1 MTEKYRSAVA
11 KPIKFMHKK
20 IKHVAGMDAP
30 TKAKKVV
37 KGSALVG
44 MGLAE
49 FMMQIGRIVA
59 LDNKLMRR
67 LEKKLSEIQV
77 GHDKDGN
84 EKKFQSFVK
93 RNPNMSAVAIWW
105 AMLGMLIGGG
115 SAIVNNKKS
124 DKKNINTEFVLSDD
138 EADEEFVA
146 GTYGGYFDNIRT
158 ITPFLIAD
166 LIAKEG
172 VRTDKNGMHVPYLDS
187 KGVWTIGFGST
198 MLKDGRRVTEN
209 THPITTEEA
218 YELARWHLEEGE
230 TYFCMYCYDV
240 AFNTVDI
247 SDVGQAFALGSI
259 IYNSYTKLIENPDS
273 KNCKERFATLRKL
286 YKEYG
291 RAVTDEMVVE
301 VFNKYPVNDMT
312 SFGTMWLSG
321 ADKFNVADK
330 LGGFL
335 AGGRGLYWRRWL
347 EAGLLTGDVTPQ
359 MLLDCP
365 IKGMFDFFTC
375 MDEKKSAFFTQDKFG
390 NMHVNRDTYNNF
402 YDWLKN
408 PVDGAGVSLANRAHV
423 RDYMPDVALEAC
435 DGKVCELG
443 KKPSRKQIVH
453 QKKVAHGVYVLNYT
467 TAYASAVAAYNSGDY
482 KSAAEQFE
490 ALVAQNPDNALLHND
505 LAATYN
511 RLGRYDDAILQA
523 QKIVRNIGDK
533 SQYAAAQYNAGFAYE
548 QKGDLHKALAN
559 YKLSV
564 ANGNKSVQSD
574 VTRVTNKINKQK
586 NKLHA
591 AVFNDAA
598 ARINGKNKKSDL
610 KNVARLGATT
620 KDYA

>member
-1 MTEKYRSAVA
+1 MTDKYRKAVK
-11 KPIKFMHKK
+11 KPIQALHKK
-20 IKHVAGMDAP
+20 IKQVAGMDAP
-30 TKAKKVV
+30 TKPKKIL

-44 MGLAE
+44 MGLVE
-49 FMMQIGRIVA
+49 FMMLMVRFVA

-77 GHDKDGN
+77 GKDKDGN

-124 DKKNINTEFVLSDD
+124 DKKNINIEFILSDD
-138 EADEEFVA
+138 ETDEEFVA
-146 GTYGGYFDNIRT
+146 GTYGAYFDNIRT

-172 VRTDKNGMHVPYLDS
+172 VHTNKNGMHVPYLDS
-187 KGVWTIGFGST
+187 RGVWTIGFGST
-198 MLKDGRRVTEN
+198 MLKDGRRVSQN
-209 THPITTEEA
+209 THPITNEEA

-240 AFNTVDI
+240 AYSTIGIN
-247 SDVGQAFALGSI
+247 DVGQAFAIGSI

-273 KNCKERFATLRKL
+273 KNCKERFAILRQL

-291 RAVTDEMVVE
+291 RAVTDEMVINA
-301 VFNKYPVNDMT
+301 FNKYPVNDMT
-312 SFGTMWLSG
+312 SFGTVWLG
-321 ADKFNVADK
+321 GDDKSVVADK

-365 IKGMFDFFTC
+365 INGVYDFFKC
-375 MDEKKSAFFTQDKFG
+375 MGQEKSAFFIKDKYG
-390 NMHVNRDTYNNF
+390 NMRVNRDTYDKF
-402 YDWLKN
+402 RDWLKN
-408 PVDGAGVSLANRAHV
+408 PVSDDGASLAGWACV
-423 RDYMPDVALEAC
+423 RDYMPPVALEAC

-443 KKPSRKQIVH
+443 AKASKKQIAR
-453 QKKVAHGVYVLNYT
+453 QKKVARGVYVLNYT
-467 TAYASAVAAYNSGDY
+467 MAYGAAVAAYNSGDY
-482 KSAAEQFE
+482 ESAAKQFE
-490 ALVAQNPDNALLHND
+490 ALVAQNPDNALLYND

-523 QKIVRNIGDK
+523 QKILRDIGDK

-548 QKGDLHKALAN
+548 HKGDLVRALKN

-564 ANGNKSVQSD
+564 ANGNKRVAQD
-574 VTRVTNKINKQK
+574 VNRVANILNKQK
-586 NKLHA
+586 KLHA

-598 ARINGKNKKSDL
+598 AHINGKNKKSDL
-610 KNVARLGATT
+610 KNIARLDVAT

>member
-1 MTEKYRSAVA
+1 MTDKYRKAVK
-11 KPIKFMHKK
+11 KPIQALHKK
-20 IKHVAGMDAP
+20 IKQVAGMDAP
-30 TKAKKVV
+30 TKPKKIL
-37 KGSALVG
+37 KGSVLVG
-44 MGLAE
+44 MGLVE
-49 FMMQIGRIVA
+49 FMMLMVRFVA

-77 GHDKDGN
+77 GKDKDGN

-138 EADEEFVA
+138 EIDEEFVA
-146 GTYGGYFDNIRT
+146 GTYGAYFDNIRT

-166 LIAKEG
+166 LITKEG
-172 VRTDKNGMHVPYLDS
+172 VHTNKNGMHVPYLDS
-187 KGVWTIGFGST
+187 RGVWTIGFGST
-198 MLKDGRRVTEN
+198 MLKDGRRVSQN
-209 THPITTEEA
+209 THPITNEEA

-240 AFNTVDI
+240 AYSTIGIN
-247 SDVGQAFALGSI
+247 DVGQAFAIGSI

-273 KNCKERFATLRKL
+273 KNCKERFAILRQL

-291 RAVTDEMVVE
+291 RAVTDEMVINA
-301 VFNKYPVNDMT
+301 FNKYPVNDMT
-312 SFGTMWLSG
+312 SFGTVWLG
-321 ADKFNVADK
+321 GDDKSVVADK

-365 IKGMFDFFTC
+365 INGVYDFFKC
-375 MDEKKSAFFTQDKFG
+375 MGQEKSAFFIKDNYG
-390 NMHVNRDTYNNF
+390 NMRVNRDTYDKF
-402 YDWLKN
+402 RDWLKN
-408 PVDGAGVSLANRAHV
+408 PVSDNGASLAGWACV
-423 RDYMPDVALEAC
+423 RDYMPPVALEAC
-435 DGKVCELG
+435 DGRVCELG
-443 KKPSRKQIVH
+443 AKASKKQIAR
-453 QKKVAHGVYVLNYT
+453 QKKVARGVYVLNYT
-467 TAYASAVAAYNSGDY
+467 MAYGAAVAAYNSGDY
-482 KSAAEQFE
+482 ESAAKQFE
-490 ALVAQNPDNALLHND
+490 ALVAQNPDNALLYND

-523 QKIVRNIGDK
+523 QKILRDIGDK

-548 QKGDLHKALAN
+548 HKGDLVRALKN

-564 ANGNKSVQSD
+564 ANGNKRVAQD
-574 VTRVTNKINKQK
+574 VNRVANILNKQK
-586 NKLHA
+586 KLHA

-598 ARINGKNKKSDL
+598 AHINGKNKKSDL
-610 KNVARLGATT
+610 KNIARLDVAT

>member
-1 MTEKYRSAVA
+1 MTDKYRKAVK
-11 KPIKFMHKK
+11 KPIQALHKK
-20 IKHVAGMDAP
+20 IKQVAGMDAP
-30 TKAKKVV
+30 TKPKKIL

-44 MGLAE
+44 MGLVE
-49 FMMQIGRIVA
+49 FMMQIGRVVA

-77 GHDKDGN
+77 GKDKDGN

-124 DKKNINTEFVLSDD
+124 DKKDINTEFVLSDD
-138 EADEEFVA
+138 ETDEEFVA
-146 GTYGGYFDNIRT
+146 GTYGAYFDNIRT

-172 VRTDKNGMHVPYLDS
+172 VHTNKNGMHVPYLDS
-187 KGVWTIGFGST
+187 RGVWTIGFGST
-198 MLKDGRRVTEN
+198 MLKDGRRVSQN
-209 THPITTEEA
+209 THPITNEEA

-240 AFNTVDI
+240 AYSTIGIN
-247 SDVGQAFALGSI
+247 DVGQAFAIGSI

-273 KNCKERFATLRKL
+273 KNCKERFAILRQL

-291 RAVTDEMVVE
+291 RAVTDEMVINA
-301 VFNKYPVNDMT
+301 FNKYPVNDMT
-312 SFGTMWLSG
+312 SFGTVWLG
-321 ADKFNVADK
+321 GDDKSVVADK

-365 IKGMFDFFTC
+365 INGVYDFFKC
-375 MDEKKSAFFTQDKFG
+375 MGQEKSAFFIKDKYG
-390 NMHVNRDTYNNF
+390 NMRVNRDTYDKF
-402 YDWLKN
+402 RDWLKN
-408 PVDGAGVSLANRAHV
+408 PVSDDGASLAGWACV
-423 RDYMPDVALEAC
+423 RDYMPPVALEAC

-443 KKPSRKQIVH
+443 AKASKKQIAR
-453 QKKVAHGVYVLNYT
+453 QKKVARGVYVLNYT
-467 TAYASAVAAYNSGDY
+467 MAYGAAVAAYNSGDY
-482 KSAAEQFE
+482 ESAAKQFE
-490 ALVAQNPDNALLHND
+490 ALVAQNPDNALLYND

-523 QKIVRNIGDK
+523 QKILCDIGDK

-548 QKGDLHKALAN
+548 HKGDLVRALKN

-564 ANGNKSVQSD
+564 ANGNKRVAQD
-574 VTRVTNKINKQK
+574 VNRVANILNKQK
-586 NKLHA
+586 KLHA

-598 ARINGKNKKSDL
+598 AHINGKNKKSDL
-610 KNVARLGATT
+610 KNIARLDVAT

>member
-1 MTEKYRSAVA
+1 MTDKYRKAVK
-11 KPIKFMHKK
+11 KPIQALHKK
-20 IKHVAGMDAP
+20 IKQVAGMDAP
-30 TKAKKVV
+30 TKPKKIL

-44 MGLAE
+44 MGLVE
-49 FMMQIGRIVA
+49 FMMQIGRVVA

-77 GHDKDGN
+77 GKDKDGN

-138 EADEEFVA
+138 EIDEEFVA
-146 GTYGGYFDNIRT
+146 GTYGAYFDNIRT

-172 VRTDKNGMHVPYLDS
+172 VHTDKNGMHVPYLDS
-187 KGVWTIGFGST
+187 RGVWTIGFGST
-198 MLKDGRRVTEN
+198 MLKDGRRVSQN
-209 THPITTEEA
+209 THPITNEEA

-240 AFNTVDI
+240 AYSTIGIN
-247 SDVGQAFALGSI
+247 DVGQAFAIGSI

-273 KNCKERFATLRKL
+273 KNCKERFAILRQL

-291 RAVTDEMVVE
+291 RAVTDEMVINA
-301 VFNKYPVNDMT
+301 FNKYPVNDMT
-312 SFGTMWLSG
+312 SFGTVWLG
-321 ADKFNVADK
+321 GDDKSVVADK

-365 IKGMFDFFTC
+365 INGVYDFFKC
-375 MDEKKSAFFTQDKFG
+375 MGQEKSAFFIKDNYG
-390 NMHVNRDTYNNF
+390 NMRVNRDTYDKF
-402 YDWLKN
+402 RDWLKN
-408 PVDGAGVSLANRAHV
+408 PVSDDGASLAGWACV
-423 RDYMPDVALEAC
+423 RDYMPPVALEAC
-435 DGKVCELG
+435 DGKVCKLG
-443 KKPSRKQIVH
+443 AKPSKKQIAR
-453 QKKVAHGVYVLNYT
+453 QKKVARGVYVLNYT
-467 TAYASAVAAYNSGDY
+467 MAYGAAVAAYNSGDY
-482 KSAAEQFE
+482 ESAAKQFE
-490 ALVAQNPDNALLHND
+490 ALVAQNPDNALLYND

-523 QKIVRNIGDK
+523 QKILRDIGDK

-548 QKGDLHKALAN
+548 HKGDLVRALKN

-564 ANGNKSVQSD
+564 ANGNKRVAQD
-574 VTRVTNKINKQK
+574 VNRVANILNKQK
-586 NKLHA
+586 KLHA

-598 ARINGKNKKSDL
+598 AHINSKNKKSDL
-610 KNVARLGATT
+610 KNIARLDVAT